1 MNNITFI
8 PSIFSKVHGDAWN
21 FICKFSTV
29 NSPYGLDI
37 WLKQVIAWK
46 VSFLP
51 TFSTCSHLLYSFTTQ
66 KLVGCLFGW
75 VFFFTMDMCHK
86 TSYCRNPPYV
96 MELEMPAT
104 RTCFQQ
110 TNSNLWAVLLIQQCW
125 CSKETM
131 PITALF
137 QLIKTD
143 WKLSVCLA
151 SKIQPLC
158 RLDVLLPE
166 VPT

>member
-1 MNNITFI
+1 MEGLLFTYIFNLF
-8 PSIFSKVHGDAWN
+8 PSSIQVYNTKTG
-21 FICKFSTV
+21 
-29 NSPYGLDI
+29 GLFVC
-37 WLKQVIAWK
+37 LFVC
-46 VSFLP
+46 SFL
-51 TFSTCSHLLYSFTTQ
+51 T
-66 KLVGCLFGW
+66 V
-75 VFFFTMDMCHK
+75 DMCHK

-96 MELEMPAT
+96 MKLEMPAT
-104 RTCFQQ
+104 RTCLQQ

-137 QLIKTD
+137 QSIKTN
-143 WKLSVCLA
+143 WKLPVCLA

-166 VPT
+166 VPTQDCTSLLTNNSFFCLEPCLQSCKNQCSSRV